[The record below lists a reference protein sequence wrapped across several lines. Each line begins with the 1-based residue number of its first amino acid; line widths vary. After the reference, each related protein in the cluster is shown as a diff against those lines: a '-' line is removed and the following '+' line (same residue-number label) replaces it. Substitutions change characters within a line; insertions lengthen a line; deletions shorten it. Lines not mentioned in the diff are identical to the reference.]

1 MHSQAFQMIEEKKC
15 KQLIETADVFKA
27 LGDINR
33 LAIISILA
41 SETDKTCVGDLA
53 KKLEI
58 TQPATSQHLRT
69 LKSVKFI
76 ESKKE
81 GNFTFYRFNLEA
93 VIKCKRNVDELFNQ
107 ALNKCKNTNKAS
119 PNKGSV
125 ENE

>member
-1 MHSQAFQMIEEKKC
+1 MIEEKKC
-15 KQLIETADVFKA
+15 KKLIETADVFKA

-41 SETDKTCVGDLA
+41 SETQDKICVGDLA

-69 LKSVKFI
+69 LKSAKFI

-81 GNFTFYRFNLEA
+81 GNFTYYKFNPEA
-93 VIKCKRNVDELFNQ
+93 VIECKRNVDELFNQ
-107 ALNKCKNTNKAS
+107 ALKKCKNTNNAAS
-119 PNKGSV
+119 NKGSV

>member
-1 MHSQAFQMIEEKKC
+1 MIEEKKC
-15 KQLIETADVFKA
+15 QQLIETAEVFKA

-33 LAIISILA
+33 LAIISVLA

-69 LKSVKFI
+69 LKSAKFI

-81 GNFTFYRFNLEA
+81 GNFTYYRFNPEA

-107 ALNKCKNTNKAS
+107 ALKKCKNTNKAS